1 MNPSHTG
8 RPRRPLAARG
18 AVGAPRF
25 PGSGG
30 ARRRRS
36 GCGGSDAATTPA
48 AGATPTAIQVMAT
61 ATRGDLTESAAG
73 MAKVTKV
80 DGELTVVATIDAQ
93 SASAVAEGQS
103 ASVFFMRGGMPQA
116 GRSGMPAPQGSGM
129 PQPGQSGMPVP
140 GGSGMPVP
148 EGGASGAPV
157 PQGGQGTMPQG
168 GFPGG
173 GRDGAE
179 GTVTAVEMNA
189 DGTAAATI
197 SVDELPS
204 EAEDGSTGFVR
215 IEVKVLASDVVL
227 VPTAAVEGSG
237 GSATVQVIDG
247 GKTEARTITAGQQSG
262 GMTEVVSGLEEG
274 ENIVYTQAFQG
285 FPGGRP
291 ERHADAAGR
300 PERHARAPGRRRE
313 RELLMAGGRES
324 RRAEPPS
331 AALSGGEQE

>member
-1 MNPSHTG
+1 MNSSHTG
-8 RPRRPLAARG
+8 RLRRPLAARG
-18 AVGAPRF
+18 AVAALF
-25 PGSGG
+25 
-30 ARRRRS
+30 AVLALTALAAAS
-36 GCGGSDAATTPA
+36 GCGGADAATTPA

-73 MAKVTKV
+73 MAKVTNV

-103 ASVFFMRGGMPQA
+103 ASVFFMRGDMPQA
-116 GRSGMPAPQGSGM
+116 GRSGMPQGAPSGM
-129 PQPGQSGMPVP
+129 PQPGQSGMPAP

-148 EGGASGAPV
+148 QGGASGVPV
-157 PQGGQGTMPQG
+157 PQGGQGAMPQG
-168 GFPGG
+168 GLPGGAG

-189 DGTAAATI
+189 DGTATATI
-197 SVDELPS
+197 SVDELPA
-204 EAEDGSTGFVR
+204 EAADGSTGFVR

-237 GSATVQVIDG
+237 DSATVQVVTG

-274 ENIVYTQAFQG
+274 ENVVYTQTFPG
-285 FPGGRP
+285 FPGGGGQSGMP
-291 ERHADAAGR
+291 MPQGGQSGM
-300 PERHARAPGRRRE
+300 PAPQGE
-313 RELLMAGGRES
+313 DS
-324 RRAEPPS
+324 
-331 AALSGGEQE
+331 SGSY